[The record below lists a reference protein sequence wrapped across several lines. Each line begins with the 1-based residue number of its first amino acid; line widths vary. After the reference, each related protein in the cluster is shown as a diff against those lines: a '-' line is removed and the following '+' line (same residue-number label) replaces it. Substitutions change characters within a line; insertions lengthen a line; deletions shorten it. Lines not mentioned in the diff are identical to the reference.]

1 MGFEQPGATYCI
13 HFYMLFLC
21 LILPGGF
28 DPPPFRHCIQP
39 TSFAKPCGG
48 RGVGWSNFFL
58 ASLTEE
64 FHSFLMYG
72 VSSDTRLLRT
82 DVLFHVYT
90 RPYFGYMGT
99 HSRTTGS
106 PFHRVFVSIRNAL
119 ALLIHLPLIMCNT
132 IVRVG
137 IESHSWEILDIFL
150 HHRTPS
156 HNHFVEDVRTYS
168 RWYPRRP
175 S

>member
-99 HSRTTGS
+99 H
-106 PFHRVFVSIRNAL
+106 IRARR
-119 ALLIHLPLIMCNT
+119 ALLFIGFLYLYEM
-132 IVRVG
+132 
-137 IESHSWEILDIFL
+137 HSRYLSTCL
-150 HHRTPS
+150 
-156 HNHFVEDVRTYS
+156 
-168 RWYPRRP
+168 
-175 S
+175 